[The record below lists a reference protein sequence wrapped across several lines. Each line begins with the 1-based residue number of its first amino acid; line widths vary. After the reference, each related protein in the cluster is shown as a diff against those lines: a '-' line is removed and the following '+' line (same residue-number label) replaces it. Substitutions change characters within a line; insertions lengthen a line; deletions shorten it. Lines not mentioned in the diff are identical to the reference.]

1 MDTGPVWAF
10 GVVSQV
16 GQSRPGPSSPEE
28 GQSMGGLRG
37 TVCPSDRFSRGLGA
51 DTPLRGEEG

>member
-1 MDTGPVWAF
+1 MDTGPVGAF

-28 GQSMGGLRG
+28 GQRMGGLRG
-37 TVCPSDRFSRGLGA
+37 TVCLGDKQVTSRGLGA
-51 DTPLRGEEG
+51 DTPP